1 MKMPVKRG
9 MKAEQRKNLRAGF
22 TLAEMLVAL
31 LILLM
36 VSSVVAAGIPVAVRA
51 YTKVTRSANAEVLLS
66 TSVSALRDQLGTAR
80 DITVSEDKKSVTYFS
95 DDTGSYSRIDLSS
108 DPDQKDNIMI
118 TEYLVPELISGN
130 GGLSGT
136 GSSGA
141 NGGSGQ
147 GISRPLVSNAAAT
160 RELYITYGTISYENG
175 IISISNL
182 AVKMKI
188 SKDVLTSIEK
198 LDIRTFGDIPAGS

>member
-118 TEYLVPELISGN
+118 TEYLVPELISDN
-130 GGLSGT
+130 GG

>member
-108 DPDQKDNIMI
+108 DPDQKDNIII
-118 TEYLVPELISGN
+118 TEYLVPELISDNRG
-130 GGLSGT
+130 

-147 GISRPLVSNAAAT
+147 GISWPLVSNAAAT

>member
-1 MKMPVKRG
+1 MKMPVKQG

-51 YTKVTRSANAEVLLS
+51 YTKVTRSANAEVLIS

-95 DDTGSYSRIDLSS
+95 DDTGSFSRIDLSS

-118 TEYLVPELISGN
+118 TEYLVPELISDN
-130 GGLSGT
+130 GG

-182 AVKMKI
+182 AVKMKT
-188 SKDVLTSIEK
+188 SDDVLTSIEK

>member
-118 TEYLVPELISGN
+118 TEYLVPELISDN
-130 GGLSGT
+130 GG

-147 GISRPLVSNAAAT
+147 GISWPLVSNAAAT

>member
-118 TEYLVPELISGN
+118 TEYLVPELISD
-130 GGLSGT
+130 
-136 GSSGA
+136 

-147 GISRPLVSNAAAT
+147 GISWPLVSNAAAT
-160 RELYITYGTISYENG
+160 RELYITYGTITYENG